1 MTMRVII
8 IAAALSLPTAALAG
22 PCTARIAELEKSITA
37 KQEGSG
43 PALAPSASTTGSTA
57 TASGSSGPPA
67 ANVTAESRS
76 ANAAMEN
83 LQQAKR
89 LDQEGK
95 EAECMQLL
103 TQAGAAAPEQPK

>member
-1 MTMRVII
+1 MTIRVII
-8 IAAALSLPTAALAG
+8 IAAALSVPTAAFAG
-22 PCTARIAELEKSITA
+22 LCTARIAELEKSITA

-43 PALAPSASTTGSTA
+43 PSLAPSASTTGSTA
-57 TASGSSGPPA
+57 TASGSSGAPA

-76 ANAAMEN
+76 ANAAMAN

-103 TQAGAAAPEQPK
+103 TQAGTAAPEQPK

>member
-1 MTMRVII
+1 MRVRLIL
-8 IAAALSLPTAALAG
+8 IAAVLSLPTAAIAG
-22 PCTARIAELEKSITA
+22 PCTAQIAELEKSITA
-37 KQEGSG
+37 KQEGAG
-43 PALAPSASTTGSTA
+43 PARSPPASTTGSTA
-57 TASGSSGPPA
+57 TESSNSGPPA

-103 TQAGAAAPEQPK
+103 TQAGAAVPGQPK

>member
-1 MTMRVII
+1 MKIRVIVV
-8 IAAALSLPTAALAG
+8 AAALSLPTAALAG
-22 PCTARIAELEKSITA
+22 PCTARIAELEKSMTA
-37 KQEGSG
+37 KQEGAG
-43 PALAPSASTTGSTA
+43 PSLAPSASTTGSTN
-57 TASGSSGPPA
+57 TASGSSGPPS

-76 ANAAMEN
+76 ANATMET

-103 TQAGAAAPEQPK
+103 TQAGATAPVQPK